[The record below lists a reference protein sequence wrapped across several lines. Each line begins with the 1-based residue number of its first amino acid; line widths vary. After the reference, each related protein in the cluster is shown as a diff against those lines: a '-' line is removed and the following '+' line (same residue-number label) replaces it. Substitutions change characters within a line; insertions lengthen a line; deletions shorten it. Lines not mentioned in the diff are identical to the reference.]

1 MADKEKSMHA
11 GHRERLRERLRTAGL
26 SAFPEHEVLELLLTY
41 AIPQRDVN
49 PLAHELIAVFGSLNA
64 VLGAD
69 ENELMR
75 VKGMGRSAA
84 LLLTM
89 MPQLMRYCQ
98 MHALG
103 ERARIVTLQDA
114 RAYCAPL
121 FFGVTQEQIYMLC
134 LNQAGHVLHRSLLHT
149 GTVDQVALHPRTVV
163 ETALRHNAHAVIL
176 AHNHP
181 GGTAAPSQP
190 DIDVTKRITTALY
203 MIGIQLV
210 DHMIFASGEAYS
222 MIRGRLMRNPAED
235 EAFSYVSRT
244 QDGGGL
250 REEEYAWVSLAP
262 DAIMLKETES

>member
-26 SAFPEHEVLELLLTY
+26 SAFSEHEVLELLLTY

-64 VLGAD
+64 VLSAD
-69 ENELMR
+69 ENELLR

-89 MPQLMRYCQ
+89 MPQLTRYCQ
-98 MHALG
+98 MHSLG
-103 ERARIVTLQDA
+103 ERPTIVTMEDA

-121 FFGVTQEQIYMLC
+121 FFGVAEEQIYMLC
-134 LNQAGHVLHRSLLHT
+134 LDQAGHVLHRSLLHT

-163 ETALRHNAHAVIL
+163 ETAIRHKAHSVIL

-181 GGTAAPSQP
+181 SGVAAPSQP

-203 MIGIQLV
+203 LIGIQLV
-210 DHMIFASGEAYS
+210 DHMIFAGSEAYS
-222 MIRGRLMRNPAED
+222 MVRGRCMGAAGED
-235 EAFSYVSRT
+235 AAFSYMVRAGEKQAS
-244 QDGGGL
+244 GL
-250 REEEYAWVSLAP
+250 RDEEYEWVSLAP
-262 DAIMLKETES
+262 DGIG